1 MCRESKSP
9 TRGELFF
16 VLKNDSF
23 TSLHIYTHTRRL
35 HHGFAFLVHW
45 DFFPFFHAYKIAV
58 FCPQMRMMS
67 KRAVFFH
74 IIISPSLLPNS
85 LICKMTDKLLQRFS
99 WYSIWIHCLV
109 YISSR
114 RKTMRNPNGKCFSY
128 LCSIFTRKRH
138 FCSRFGDWMNNFLSI
153 YNSRF
158 NIQTEF
164 SLLGSLSGLELHSSK
179 CHLLIETF
187 T

>member
-1 MCRESKSP
+1 
-9 TRGELFF
+9 
-16 VLKNDSF
+16 
-23 TSLHIYTHTRRL
+23 
-35 HHGFAFLVHW
+35 
-45 DFFPFFHAYKIAV
+45 
-58 FCPQMRMMS
+58 
-67 KRAVFFH
+67 
-74 IIISPSLLPNS
+74 
-85 LICKMTDKLLQRFS
+85 MTDKLLQRFS

-128 LCSIFTRKRH
+128 LCSIFTRKRD
-138 FCSRFGDWMNNFLSI
+138 FCSRFGDWMNNSLSI

-187 T
+187 TQPSQENVCIYRITIKCLLCARQYFKPWGYHCHIRCIVFRYHGAYILIEGEELVVWHREERDE